1 MTHDVTSGA
10 QPRPD
15 ALPLLVLYGTEGGNA
30 EDLAL
35 AAGRVAAERGV
46 AARVLGLDR
55 FSPEQL
61 AAAEAA
67 LFFVSTSG
75 LGEMP
80 ENAERFWMALS
91 GQDAPR
97 LSRLRYGMLGLG
109 DRSYI
114 RFCQAA
120 QDLDSRLT
128 GLGARPVIDRQDCDY
143 DFDGP
148 AARWTEQA
156 LDRLVTAVPS
166 LGTAARAGAPN
177 APGAAAQPAREVSA
191 TVTASRR
198 LTDPSSDREVRHYT
212 LALET
217 AAESGAAGS
226 APPSFSPGDSADIAI
241 PNDPALVTLVCRCL
255 GLDPEA
261 VVPEGATGSAP
272 AGTDAPLAA
281 ILARRELRRL
291 SVPLLA
297 EVARRD
303 ADPELQRL
311 LESPSAA
318 ALARWAEPRDLVQA
332 AVEHP
337 RARFTAAELV
347 SLLPPLR
354 PRAYSIASSPLV
366 DPDRIDLTVRTVAYT
381 ADGRRQWGAV
391 SGGLAHRTREGDV
404 VPVRIRPSR
413 AFHLPDD
420 PDAAVIMV
428 GAGVGVAPFRAFL
441 QHRAARGDH
450 GRSWLLY
457 GLRSPDEDALYQDD
471 FETWKRDGVLTRLDP
486 VPSRGPGP
494 REYVQH
500 RLRSRGSEVFDWL
513 CAGAILYVCGDARGM
528 APAVRL
534 AIRAIAA
541 ERLGGYPEADRF
553 LDALD
558 ETGHYRQD
566 VY

>member
-1 MTHDVTSGA
+1 MSGA
-10 QPRPD
+10 QPRPA

-35 AAGRVAAERGV
+35 AAGRAAAARGV
-46 AARVLGLDR
+46 AARVLSLDR

-61 AAAEAA
+61 AAAAAA

-97 LSRLRYGMLGLG
+97 LPRLRYGMLGLG
-109 DRSYI
+109 DRSYL

-120 QDLDSRLT
+120 RDLDARLAE
-128 GLGARPVIDRQDCDY
+128 LGAQPVIGRQDCDD
-143 DFDGP
+143 DFDAP

-156 LDRLVTAVPS
+156 LDRLAAAVPS
-166 LGTAARAGAPN
+166 LAAGAPN
-177 APGAAAQPAREVSA
+177 TSGAAAQPAREVPA

-217 AAESGAAGS
+217 AAGSGAAAS
-226 APPSFSPGDSADIAI
+226 APPSFSPGDSVDIAV
-241 PNDPALVTLVCRCL
+241 PNDPALVALVCRRL

-261 VVPEGATGSAP
+261 VVTDRAAGSVP
-272 AGTDAPLAA
+272 AGTGTAAPLAVV
-281 ILARRELRRL
+281 LARRELRRL

-297 EVARRD
+297 EVARRG
-303 ADPELQRL
+303 ADPELSRL
-311 LESPSAA
+311 LASPASA
-318 ALARWAEPRDLVQA
+318 ALARWAEPRDLAQA
-332 AVEHP
+332 AAEHP

-366 DPDRIDLTVRTVAYT
+366 DPDRIDLAVRTVAYT

-391 SGGLAHRTREGDV
+391 SGGLAHRTRVGDV
-404 VPVRIRPSR
+404 VPVRIRPNR
-413 AFHLPDD
+413 AFRLPDD
-420 PDAAVIMV
+420 PDAAVVMV

-441 QHRAARGDH
+441 QHRAARGDR

-457 GLRSPDEDALYQDD
+457 GLRSPDEDTLYQDD
-471 FETWKRDGVLTRLDP
+471 FETWTRGGVLTHLDP
-486 VPSRGPGP
+486 APSRGPGP

-500 RLRSRGSEVFDWL
+500 RLRARGSEVFDWL